1 MTPRFEV
8 CIDVQAMKKRV
19 TSLIWFIAMI
29 QHPRSGLEMINEFA
43 VLALV
48 MSADCFLAG
57 TCALTNIL
65 QLQWKYQSLKI
76 MIFYNIIETSLC

>member
-1 MTPRFEV
+1 
-8 CIDVQAMKKRV
+8 
-19 TSLIWFIAMI
+19 
-29 QHPRSGLEMINEFA
+29 MINEFA